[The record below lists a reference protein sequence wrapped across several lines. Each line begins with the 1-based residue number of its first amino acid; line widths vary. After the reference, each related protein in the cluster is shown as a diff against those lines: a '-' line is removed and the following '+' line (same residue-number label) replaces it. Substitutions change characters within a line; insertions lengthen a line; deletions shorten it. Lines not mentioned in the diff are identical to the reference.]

1 MIFDAIGVIFAACI
15 TEFLPGLWQ
24 LHPES
29 KSIAAN
35 PMSNELKNTIR
46 LCRPAQSIGEST
58 IASAPPGTAE
68 FELVST
74 QMLEKILF
82 DLNGVPREKIREL
95 AESEEEGW
103 LAREANGDSF
113 EIVKE
118 KELEEALRSAND
130 DISPPKTAEGSFG
143 QMASLKETA
152 HDLCLVSTQHLRRVF
167 DDGTVEGS
175 EVANETYEEP
185 ASFDP
190 YNSS

>member
-1 MIFDAIGVIFAACI
+1 
-15 TEFLPGLWQ
+15 
-24 LHPES
+24 
-29 KSIAAN
+29 
-35 PMSNELKNTIR
+35 MSNELKNTIR
-46 LCRPAQSIGEST
+46 LRRPAHSNQEST
-58 IASAPPGTAE
+58 IPGAPSSTAE

-95 AESEEEGW
+95 AEGEEEGW

-118 KELEEALRSAND
+118 NELEAALRSAND
-130 DISPPKTAEGSFG
+130 DINAPKISDASFE

-152 HDLCLVSTQHLRRVF
+152 SDLCLVSTQHLKRVF
-167 DDGTVEGS
+167 DDGKVEDS
-175 EVANETYEEP
+175 EAANQAYEDP

-190 YNSS
+190 YNSN